1 MERIHARFVGHMSGA
16 LSFVK
21 ATLAERRHFHTIVQ
35 VYKILH
41 LLVPTYLQ
49 DMFMFSDTL
58 TGHAGRNSHRLFIP
72 RMRTSYGQKSLCY
85 RGTVAWNNLDQTLYS
100 ATSLQLL
107 YHHISCYI
115 DS

>member
-1 MERIHARFVGHMSGA
+1 MSGA

-41 LLVPTYLQ
+41 LLVPIQ

-58 TGHAGRNSHRLFIP
+58 TGHVGRNSHRLFIP
-72 RMRTSYGQKSLCY
+72 KMRTSYMVKRAFCY
-85 RGTVAWNNLDQTLYS
+85 RGAVAWNNLDQTLYS
-100 ATSLQLL
+100 ATSLQTFVSSYKLL
-107 YHHISCYI
+107 YR
-115 DS
+115 

>member
-1 MERIHARFVGHMSGA
+1 MEHIHAKFVGHMSDV

-21 ATLAERRHFHTIVQ
+21 ATLAECHHFHTIVQ
-35 VYKILH
+35 VYLVLR

-72 RMRTSYGQKSLCY
+72 RVRTTYG
-85 RGTVAWNNLDQTLYS
+85 
-100 ATSLQLL
+100 
-107 YHHISCYI
+107 
-115 DS
+115 

>member
-1 MERIHARFVGHMSGA
+1 MEHIDARFAGHMSDV

-85 RGTVAWNNLDQTLYS
+85 RGAVAWNNLDQTLYS
-100 ATSLQLL
+100 ATSLQTFVSSYKLL
-107 YHHISCYI
+107 YR
-115 DS
+115 